1 LTDDGDCTDNLAETL
16 MLTDR
21 VKNVTDKATMFARV
35 VARTGIWQDI
45 NAKGLLG
52 AVRTLALGG
61 SGPSAI
67 FRIHG
72 RNAPHK
78 IAFEFRGRAWTYGG
92 IDRRIDRLAAGVRAK
107 GIGRGDRVLAILK
120 NSPEVFGVNSAMSRM
135 GAGAVSGSWRSTPR
149 ELEYL
154 LRHSG
159 AKAVFFEAE
168 LAESIEALCALA
180 ELPKDRAFSVNGEVD
195 GFASLDSIL
204 REPPETEGAVQE
216 GTVIIYTSGT
226 TGKPK
231 GAVRKFAT
239 GQIEGFFSFIHE
251 TPMRANDRHLV
262 VCPMYHSTGLGFAG
276 MALMLGGTC
285 VIERD
290 FEPEKFLS
298 IIERERITTAAI
310 VPTMLHRLMALPDEA
325 FRKTDLRGLRAVFCG
340 GAQLPGALGTRALD
354 RLGDVLYNFYGATE
368 TGLVTV
374 AGPQELRRSPGTIGH
389 GVPGTEIVLLD
400 EGGKP
405 VPRGSVGELYA
416 RNAMLVAGY
425 HADDDATQSSMR
437 DGFFSV
443 GDLATLDE
451 HGCFH
456 IVGRKRDMVI
466 SGGVNVYPVEV
477 EECIAAHEAVAQA
490 AVIGVEDSEW
500 GERLRAFVV
509 LRSGVHVNAGEL
521 KAFVRERLSGP
532 KVPREWVFLEHLPSN
547 PTGKVLKR
555 ELRDWAGDVERC

>member
-1 LTDDGDCTDNLAETL
+1 
-16 MLTDR
+16 
-21 VKNVTDKATMFARV
+21 V
-35 VARTGIWQDI
+35 
-45 NAKGLLG
+45 
-52 AVRTLALGG
+52 
-61 SGPSAI
+61 
-67 FRIHG
+67 
-72 RNAPHK
+72 
-78 IAFEFRGRAWTYGG
+78 
-92 IDRRIDRLAAGVRAK
+92 
-107 GIGRGDRVLAILK
+107 LK
-120 NSPEVFGVNSAMSRM
+120 NSPEVFVVNSAMSRM

-159 AKAVFFEAE
+159 AQAVFFEAE
-168 LAESIEALCALA
+168 LVDTMNALCELSGLA
-180 ELPKDRAFSVNGEVD
+180 KSKAFAVNGEAD
-195 GFASLDSIL
+195 GYASLDSIL
-204 REPPETEGAVQE
+204 RDPPERSGEEQE

-239 GQIEGFFSFIHE
+239 GQIEGFFAFIHE

-290 FEPEKFLS
+290 FEPEKFLAT
-298 IIERERITTAAI
+298 IERERITTTAI

-325 FRKTDLRGLRAVFCG
+325 IRRADLRGLRAVFCG
-340 GAQLPGALGTRALD
+340 GAQLPGPLATRALD

-368 TGLVTV
+368 TGLVTI
-374 AGPQELRRSPGTIGH
+374 ASPQELRRSPGSIGH
-389 GVPGTEIVLLD
+389 TVPGTEIVLLD
-400 EGGKP
+400 EEGRE

-425 HADDDATQSSMR
+425 HSDEDATSSSMR

-443 GDLATLDE
+443 GDLAMQDE
-451 HGCFH
+451 HGCYH

-477 EECIAAHEAVAQA
+477 EEAIASHPAVAQA

-509 LRSGVHVNAGEL
+509 LRTGQHATAGEL
-521 KAFVRERLSGP
+521 KAHVRDRLSGP
-532 KVPREWVFLEHLPSN
+532 KVPREWVFMEHLPSN
-547 PTGKVLKR
+547 PTGKILKR
-555 ELRDWAGDVERC
+555 ELRDWNGDVERC

>member
-1 LTDDGDCTDNLAETL
+1 

-21 VKNVTDKATMFARV
+21 VKNVTNKASMFARV
-35 VARTGIWQDI
+35 IARTGLWRQVTL
-45 NAKGLLG
+45 KGVFR
-52 AVRTLALGG
+52 AARTLALGG

-78 IAFEFRGRAWTYGG
+78 IAFEYRGRAWTYGG
-92 IDRRIDRLAAGVRAK
+92 IDRRIDQLAAGVAK
-107 GIGRGDRVLAILK
+107 QGIGRGDRVLAVLQ
-120 NSPEVFGVNSAMSRM
+120 NSPEVFVVNAAMSRI
-135 GAGAVSGSWRSTPR
+135 GAGAVSASWRSTPR

-159 AKAVFFEAE
+159 AKAIFFEAE
-168 LAESIEALCALA
+168 LVATIDALC
-180 ELPKDRAFSVNGEVD
+180 ERSGMPKSNAFAVNGEAD
-195 GFASLDSIL
+195 GYASLDSL
-204 REPPETEGAVQE
+204 LCDPPEPSREEQE

-239 GQIEGFFSFIHE
+239 GQIEGYFAFIHE
-251 TPMRANDRHLV
+251 TPMRVDDRHLV

-276 MALMLGGTC
+276 MALMLGATC
-285 VIERD
+285 VIERE
-290 FEPEKFLS
+290 FEPQKFLEL
-298 IIERERITTAAI
+298 IERERITTTAI
-310 VPTMLHRLMALPDEA
+310 VPTMLHRWMALPDEV
-325 FRKTDLRGLRAVFCG
+325 FRRADLRSLRAVFCG
-340 GAQLPGALGTRALD
+340 GAQLPGPLATRALD

-389 GVPGTEIVLLD
+389 AVPGTEIKLLD
-400 EGGKP
+400 ESGHP

-425 HADDDATQSSMR
+425 HSDEDATQSSMR

-443 GDLATLDE
+443 GDLAMQDE
-451 HGCFH
+451 YGCYH

-466 SGGVNVYPVEV
+466 SGGVNIYPVEV
-477 EECIAAHEAVAQA
+477 EEAIGSHPSVAQV
-490 AVIGVEDSEW
+490 AVIGVEDREW

-509 LRSGVHVNAGEL
+509 LRAEHHVTAAEL
-521 KAFVRERLSGP
+521 KAHVRERLSGP
-532 KVPREWVFLEHLPSN
+532 KVPREWVFMEHLPSN
-547 PTGKVLKR
+547 PTGKILKR
-555 ELRDWAGDVERC
+555 ELRDWTGHVERC